1 MNPLKSQTEIKE
13 ESSSQPLEHK
23 MTPDEIVQQL
33 TSSYAVVIFSGNDC
47 WMSRMVKH
55 LIFSLGVGPKVVELD
70 EHVDGP
76 GIRDVLRQFSGK
88 PEPIPAIFI
97 GGKFIGGVDSLV
109 TYHLNNKLVPH
120 LKEAGALWL

>member
-23 MTPDEIVQQL
+23 MTPEDCATTDIVL
-33 TSSYAVVIFSGNDC
+33 RS
-47 WMSRMVKH
+47 
-55 LIFSLGVGPKVVELD
+55 GPKVVELD

-76 GIRDVLRQFSGK
+76 GIRDVLRQFSGN